1 MGWGIGIAIGWPNAS
16 AGISYVKKLI
26 KTFKARVS
34 SYPNSIFEAEGCLD
48 ATLAELNAIGLLK
61 QASLVITPNAYNEGV
76 LYDVVP
82 NTTLGDMDV
91 VRATTA
97 TRVNES
103 GLIEVVPRNLLTYSN
118 DFSNG
123 SWFPYNSSIIPNNYV
138 SPNGNLI
145 ASKIVES
152 NSLAQHA
159 LIKSSTIAMDQ
170 PITFSAYLKTNGR
183 NQSQIAIFDSVY
195 TNSFS
200 TLFDLQNGT
209 VISSATS
216 GTGIILN
223 STITSAGDGW
233 YRCSVTGSISSV
245 TSINQVI
252 YLVKDFDSFYLG
264 DGVSGILVYGAQL
277 EQGSIVT
284 EYFPT
289 TTRLNIPRLDYSN
302 GSCPS
307 LLVEP
312 QRTNLLIYSEQFDSG
327 FWGKNNASI
336 VSDFSTSPNGTMTAD
351 KLIPSAIP
359 SVSKFIFQ
367 VPNVSNGFN
376 HNITIYA
383 KIAEYNKIRIA
394 DGNNG
399 NGAWFN
405 LSNGTIGTVS
415 SGVVAEIIS
424 MENSWYKCSINLIS
438 TTNNIFF
445 LINASNSE
453 NIEVGDGVSGIYI
466 WGAQLEQG
474 SYATSYIP
482 TVATSVTRNADVISK
497 TGISSLIGQTEGVI
511 YFENIVNFKNVSSS
525 ITLQSIGNNTNSD
538 FIAIYILNNAIYADI
553 QIANSYGGALYLGS
567 LSLNNLGDIYKLA
580 IQYNSSGIK
589 VYKNGILVDTVTT
602 VISNYNKLFFVNPF
616 GDSYINNKSTIL
628 FNQYLTNAEC
638 IALTTI

>member
-1 MGWGIGIAIGWPNAS
+1 MGWGNGIGIGWPNAS
-16 AGISYVKKLI
+16 AGISYAKKLI
-26 KTFKARVS
+26 KAFKERVL
-34 SYPNSIFEAEGCLD
+34 SYPNSVFEAEGCLD
-48 ATLAELNAIGLLK
+48 VTLAELNAIGLLK
-61 QASLVITPNAYNEGV
+61 QTSLVITPNAYNEGV

-82 NTTLGDMDV
+82 NTPLGDMDV

-97 TRVNES
+97 TRVNEL

-123 SWFPYNSSIIPNNYV
+123 SWFPYNSSIIPNNYI
-138 SPNGNLI
+138 SPNGDLI

-159 LIKSSTIAMDQ
+159 LIKSSTIAIDQ
-170 PITFSAYLKTNGR
+170 PITFSAYLKINGR

-200 TLFDLQNGT
+200 VLFDLQNGA

-223 STITSAGDGW
+223 STITSVGDGW

-245 TSINQVI
+245 TSTNQVI
-252 YLVKDFDSFYLG
+252 YLAKDFDSFYLG

-277 EQGSIVT
+277 EQGTVAT

-312 QRTNLLIYSEQFDSG
+312 QRTNLLRYS
-327 FWGKNNASI
+327 N
-336 VSDFSTSPNGTMTAD
+336 DFSNAAWIMFAGPPVTPNSIISPDGLTNGTTLNSAGGPNDFLYQVITTTIGVAYTNSFYIKNLNATQSQYLDVNGSGVLINWSGSTLTSIIGIGSSFVSVNNGWYRVFTTVTATNT
-351 KLIPSAIP
+351 SY
-359 SVSKFIFQ
+359 VYR
-367 VPNVSNGFN
+367 
-376 HNITIYA
+376 IYA
-383 KIAEYNKIRIA
+383 
-394 DGNNG
+394 DVNNT
-399 NGAWFN
+399 
-405 LSNGTIGTVS
+405 SKSV
-415 SGVVAEIIS
+415 
-424 MENSWYKCSINLIS
+424 Y
-438 TTNNIFF
+438 
-445 LINASNSE
+445 
-453 NIEVGDGVSGIYI
+453 IY
-466 WGAQLEQG
+466 GAQLEQG
-474 SYATSYIP
+474 SYPTSYIP
-482 TVATSVTRNADVISK
+482 TVASTVTRNADVISK

-511 YFENIVNFKNVSSS
+511 YFENIVNFKNVSSP

-553 QIANSYGGALYLGS
+553 QIANSYSGTLYLGS